1 MPQYRTGTVSVSNGS
16 PTVLGTGTA
25 WLINIESGDWFMA
38 DGDGLT
44 YTVAVVLSDTEITL
58 TGAYQGLSRSNANY
72 WVTRD
77 FTPRGYAVPAPGD
90 IDAVSVFR
98 RTIYEIDADLT
109 GSLGS
114 VDGVTRTV
122 RMRDIT
128 DLAST
133 TATAG
138 QLLTKLPDG
147 TYGFTAP
154 GEFAISIVNLTSE
167 AGAAAFYAGNT
178 GTVHRFRRLRST
190 GGVTVTENASD
201 ITISSPAP
209 GETNTLASLAAGQAV
224 SLVAP
229 KTGTVLNTYGLRGLN
244 GVSVVRDGNDVV
256 ISGSGG
262 TTTPGTGEANTAE
275 NLGATGA
282 TVVRIF
288 SDKLGV
294 SLRLRS
300 LLFDPNQFTVT
311 GEASGQYTIG
321 RRAQRLSDS
330 PDTSLTGA
338 TVGQSLR
345 LESDNLWRPYTP
357 PSPGIA
363 SLQADPT
370 PRLGGDLTLSGRR
383 IIGVAGTLSGMIER
397 PKAKSYTLILRANSA
412 ITISSMTATCISG
425 SVSFELF
432 LGATLT
438 GSAPLSGTA
447 TSLGL
452 ADIVPSSAFQVQVGA
467 RLTLRLTPL
476 SADAADFS
484 FSIAHASA

>member
-16 PTVLGTGTA
+16 PSVLGTGTA
-25 WLINIESGDWFMA
+25 WLTNIESGDWFMA

-44 YTVAVVLSDTEITL
+44 YTVAVIVSDTEMTL
-58 TGAYQGLSRSNANY
+58 TGAYQGLSRSGANY

-90 IDAVSVFR
+90 IDAVSVLR

-109 GSLGS
+109 GSLGT
-114 VDGVTRTV
+114 VDGGNRTV

-167 AGAAAFYAGNT
+167 TGAAAVYAGNT

-190 GGVTVTENASD
+190 GGVTVTENAND
-201 ITISSPAP
+201 ITISAPAP
-209 GETNTLASLAAGQAV
+209 GETNTLSSLAAGQAV
-224 SLVAP
+224 SIVAP
-229 KTGTVLNTYGLRGLN
+229 KTGVVLNTYGLRGLN
-244 GVSVVRDGNDVV
+244 GVSVVRDGNDIVF
-256 ISGSGG
+256 SGTGG

-275 NLGATGA
+275 NLGTAGA
-282 TVVRIF
+282 TVVRVF
-288 SDKLGV
+288 SDKVGV

-300 LLFDPNQFTVT
+300 LLFDPAQFTVT
-311 GEASGQYTIG
+311 GEASGQYAIG
-321 RRAQRLSDS
+321 RRAQRFADS

-338 TVGQSLR
+338 TVGQSVR
-345 LESDNLWRPYTP
+345 LESDNLWHAYTP
-357 PSPGIA
+357 PTPGIA
-363 SLQADPT
+363 NLQADPA
-370 PRLGGDLTLSGRR
+370 PRLGGDLNVAGRR
-383 IIGVAGTLSGMIER
+383 ILGVAGTLSGMIEK
-397 PKAKSYTLILRANSA
+397 PKAKSYTLILRANDP
-412 ITISSMTATCISG
+412 ITISSMTATCLSG
-425 SVSFELF
+425 SVTFELF
-432 LGATLT
+432 LGATPV
-438 GSAPLSGTA
+438 GAVPISGTA
-447 TSLGL
+447 TRLGL
-452 ADIVPSSAFQVQVGA
+452 AEVIPSGTFSVAVGA
-467 RLTLRLTPL
+467 RLTLRLTPVT
-476 SADAADFS
+476 ADAADFS

>member
-1 MPQYRTGTVSVSNGS
+1 MPQYRTGTVTVSNGS

-44 YTVAVVLSDTEITL
+44 YTVAVVISDTEIIL
-58 TGAYQGLSRSNANY
+58 TGTYQGLSRSNANY

-109 GSLGS
+109 GALGS
-114 VDGVTRTV
+114 VDGGDRTI

-133 TATAG
+133 TATPG
-138 QLLTKLPDG
+138 QLLAKLPDG

-167 AGAAAFYAGNT
+167 TGAAAVYAGNT
-178 GTVHRFRRLRST
+178 GTVHSFRRLRST
-190 GGVTVTENASD
+190 GGITVTENASD

-209 GETNTLASLAAGQAV
+209 GEVNTLGSLAAGQAV
-224 SLVAP
+224 SIAAP
-229 KTGTVLNTYGLRGLN
+229 KTGTVLNTYGLRGFN
-244 GVSVVRDGNDVV
+244 GVSVVRDGNDIV
-256 ISGSGG
+256 ISGTS
-262 TTTPGTGEANTAE
+262 TPGGGEANTAE

-288 SDKLGV
+288 SDKSGV

-321 RRAQRLSDS
+321 RRAQKLVDS
-330 PDTSLTGA
+330 PDTSLASA

-357 PSPGIA
+357 PAPGIA
-363 SLQADPT
+363 TLQADPT

-397 PKAKSYTLILRANSA
+397 PKVKSYTLILRANHA
-412 ITISSMTATCISG
+412 ISISSMAATCISG
-425 SVSFELF
+425 SVNFELF
-432 LGATLT
+432 LGATPVGGT
-438 GSAPLSGTA
+438 PISGIA
-447 TSLGL
+447 TSLGV
-452 ADIVPSSAFQVQVGA
+452 AEVAPSSPVQVQVGS
-467 RLTLRLTPL
+467 RLTLRLTPIT
-476 SADAADFS
+476 ADAADFS
-484 FSIAHASA
+484 FSIAHTSA